1 MWLTTYSASVGKGT
15 TNLGT
20 RLRREIRNLLPPG
33 LLTPIERAIVL
44 EIADA
49 CRDDDGPG
57 GAARTGQPG
66 MAWILEAAGAA
77 SEKKVGEALAS
88 IARKWVE
95 LRVPLGIGR
104 DGKAYYSVA
113 SVRTTYRFPSG
124 AELEARALELA
135 TGDSYIPAGRIRPG
149 RTALYRWYDA
159 EGALLYI
166 GITGHLPTR
175 QAIHAK
181 NSAWSE
187 FAALSRVE
195 HHADRAT
202 AEAAEVA
209 AILAEMPIF
218 NRQHNDT
225 PEARGRLVDYL
236 AQHGR
241 LDLLAADS
249 MSVEAAEQGG
259 YDPDDVL
266 DGFVVDDEG
275 EAA

>member
-1 MWLTTYSASVGKGT
+1 MVNHLGESKGFA
-15 TNLGT
+15 NLGT
-20 RLRREIRNLLPPG
+20 HLRREVRNLLPSG

-49 CRDDDGPG
+49 CRDEDGLG
-57 GAARTGQPG
+57 GPARTGQPG
-66 MAWILEAAGAA
+66 MVWILEAAGAA

-88 IARKWVE
+88 IGRKWIE
-95 LRVPLGIGR
+95 LRVPLGTGR

-124 AELEARALELA
+124 AELEARAIELA
-135 TGDSYIPAGRIRPG
+135 AGDGYVPAGRVRSG

-195 HHADRAT
+195 HYADRAT

-225 PEARGRLVDYL
+225 PEARRRLVDYL
-236 AQHGR
+236 TQNAR
-241 LDLLAADS
+241 LDLLAAGPVPLD
-249 MSVEAAEQGG
+249 ATDQH
-259 YDPDDVL
+259 DPDDVL
-266 DGFVVDDEG
+266 EGIVIDDEG
-275 EAA
+275 DAA